1 MSWIKEADQPDLPEI
16 FRALSL
22 NSQALDVVR
31 QLNEGLAFGNST
43 LGRAQEEAIATVVS
57 VANHCR
63 YGALT
68 HSSFLHRYSEDS
80 GLASQML
87 IDYTKA
93 DLSAKDR
100 LMLDFAVRIT
110 LEPAGL
116 TESEIDGL
124 RTAGFEDKDI
134 VSIVMLT
141 CLSNFMNRIASSLG
155 AEVPSSLQRAVQ
167 RRVTGPASQQAW
179 LLFPGLDEPQHQED
193 GPPAISTN
201 PDPATLAIASFRVTD
216 PGGPCSANGSE
227 PTAVSEEEISGDAD
241 SFPFLSEHEQH
252 LQRFLDECCTISPDE
267 ASTAKDLYIEYLRWC
282 DQNQM
287 GPLIQRNFGLKLS
300 GLGFHRRRRG
310 HGRHWWLGVGLKD
323 RISTDRWNTED
334 EIRP

>member
-1 MSWIKEADQPDLPEI
+1 MSWIKEADQPDLPDI

-68 HSSFLHRYSEDS
+68 HSSFLHRYSEYS

-100 LMLDFAVRIT
+100 LTLDFAVRIT

-124 RTAGFEDKDI
+124 RN
-134 VSIVMLT
+134 
-141 CLSNFMNRIASSLG
+141 C
-155 AEVPSSLQRAVQ
+155 
-167 RRVTGPASQQAW
+167 
-179 LLFPGLDEPQHQED
+179 
-193 GPPAISTN
+193 
-201 PDPATLAIASFRVTD
+201 
-216 PGGPCSANGSE
+216 
-227 PTAVSEEEISGDAD
+227 
-241 SFPFLSEHEQH
+241 
-252 LQRFLDECCTISPDE
+252 RF
-267 ASTAKDLYIEYLRWC
+267 
-282 DQNQM
+282 
-287 GPLIQRNFGLKLS
+287 
-300 GLGFHRRRRG
+300 
-310 HGRHWWLGVGLKD
+310 
-323 RISTDRWNTED
+323 
-334 EIRP
+334 